1 MEQRANEHELTF
13 KAMAFGRKI
22 RPTYSEPTESPVVEA
37 GNSRWTASSVLRHA
51 RKTAGESLPD
61 VAAALRIRLVHLRA
75 IEDGRFDD
83 LPGPV
88 YAIGFVRAYSEY
100 LGLDGDRVVG
110 MFRDEVA
117 GDDQPVELNFPA
129 PPPEGRVPG
138 GAIMAIAVLLA
149 VVSYGGWYYLSST
162 DRSLADIMPRLPE
175 RFAALLNDEDL
186 PESATVGEAVAD
198 AQLAGETADSLRQDA
213 TFPNAPI
220 EVAESTYDPAIANA
234 AERPLST
241 IVLGGTVRAD
251 QSQASAA
258 DLDASTVAGPSALN
272 DTDVVL
278 PPTALATSQSADR
291 AMSIPAY
298 DHPPDPVADAVSAAV
313 ADLDGPPPPPPPAT
327 KATEGRVYGMSHS
340 SRILIRAVQ
349 DSWVQ
354 VVDSGG
360 SLVMTRL
367 LRPGDTYQ
375 VPETVGLELDTGNAG
390 GLEILVDGQ
399 LTPSLGGSGVV
410 VRDISLN
417 AEQLLSGTAV
427 TN

>member
-1 MEQRANEHELTF
+1 MEQRATEHELTF
-13 KAMAFGRKI
+13 KAMTFGRKI
-22 RPTYSEPTESPVVEA
+22 RPTFSEPTESSVVEI
-37 GNSRWTASSVLRHA
+37 GTSRWTASSVLRHA
-51 RKTAGESLPD
+51 RRTTGESLPD
-61 VAAALRIRLVHLRA
+61 VAAALRIRLVHLQA

-162 DRSLADIMPRLPE
+162 DRTLADIMPQLPE
-175 RFAALLNDEDL
+175 RFAALLEDEDR
-186 PESATVGEAVAD
+186 ADIAAVGEAD
-198 AQLAGETADSLRQDA
+198 AEGAGGSADSPAEDVA
-213 TFPNAPI
+213 FPNTPI

-234 AERPLST
+234 AERPITT
-241 IVLGGTVRAD
+241 IVLGGTMAGDQDQGSTAD
-251 QSQASAA
+251 RNA
-258 DLDASTVAGPSALN
+258 
-272 DTDVVL
+272 DVVL
-278 PPTALATSQSADR
+278 SPTALAASQSPDQAI
-291 AMSIPAY
+291 AVPAY
-298 DHPPDPVADAVSAAV
+298 DHPPDTAGTAAADTAPAVV
-313 ADLDGPPPPPPPAT
+313 ADLAQPPPPPPPA
-327 KATEGRVYGMSHS
+327 ADANDGRVYGVSHS

-375 VPETVGLELDTGNAG
+375 VPETDGLELDTGNAG
-390 GLEILVDGQ
+390 GLEILVDGR